1 MLNSLSWNGTGG
13 GTMVSRISVMGVVC
27 GVLTAASGAAQEMPN
42 PQAMQM
48 QVQQIM
54 QQRPREAEA
63 AARAFL
69 LLVAPDRVAGLDS
82 LRDQAN
88 AGNNQPLIVVDG
100 APVSSPPSQD
110 QYWME
115 VAQLTVQFDMVQK
128 LNGRDSVRAQLV
140 SRMFGL
146 EANARAEQRAY
157 RTAAESNRPAI
168 HRRIVGIID
177 QHFDLEDMLRDLEI
191 ADIERRLADV
201 RAESQ
206 RRRDHR
212 AEFIKFA
219 VDDIVRD
226 AIRPR

>member
-1 MLNSLSWNGTGG
+1 MLARSLALI
-13 GTMVSRISVMGVVC
+13 M
-27 GVLTAASGAAQEMPN
+27 LTLTTTVRAQQPGPQMPD

-69 LLVAPDRVAGLDS
+69 MIVAPNLVPTLDS
-82 LRDQAN
+82 MRT
-88 AGNNQPLIVVDG
+88 GSGGGNQPIMLMDG
-100 APVSSPPSQD
+100 VPQTTSGASLE
-110 QYWME
+110 QYWTE

-128 LNGRDSVRAQLV
+128 LTQRDSIRAQLV
-140 SRMFGL
+140 SKMFGL
-146 EANARAEQRAY
+146 EANARAQQRAY
-157 RTAAESNRPAI
+157 RAAAETNRPAI
-168 HRRIVGIID
+168 RTKIEALIT
-177 QHFDLEDMLRDLEI
+177 QHFDLEDQLRAREV

-201 RAESQ
+201 RAETT
-206 RRRDHR
+206 RRKERR
-212 AEFIKFA
+212 AEFIKWA